1 MSSILKREAE
11 SVEDV
16 SKKVKRQIIRE
27 ARDEAKNAQLDNDF
41 VALYSSTQS
50 EKQWDQQR
58 LVSYRAKRPTRFRS
72 HIGKIEIYKWN
83 SELLVQK
90 LVEMQENIDN
100 WTQLAREVDFKVR
113 RSNEMP
119 RNAGQVR
126 SLTESVLSLY
136 LLYI

>member
-1 MSSILKREAE
+1 M
-11 SVEDV
+11 
-16 SKKVKRQIIRE
+16 KRQIIRE
-27 ARDEAKNAQLDNDF
+27 ARDEAKKMQPNNNF

-50 EKQWDQQR
+50 ERQWDQQR
-58 LVSYRAKRPTRFRS
+58 LDSYRAKRPTRVRS
-72 HIGKIEIYKWN
+72 HIGKMEIYKWN

-90 LVEMQENIDN
+90 LVEMQGNIDN
-100 WTQLAREVDFKVR
+100 WTQLAREVDFKVQ